1 MKCHVFEALHHQA
14 HSSVSLTLSNTVSG
28 AAASPLPNL
37 AVPRLGLEVPH
48 ALSFLAL
55 IPDLVDYELTD

>member
-37 AVPRLGLEVPH
+37 AVPWLDLGDPCAPGFR
-48 ALSFLAL
+48 ALV
-55 IPDLVDYELTD
+55 PDLIDYDLAD